1 MQERTT
7 AKAVFL
13 LAALSGFAVEGLAQG
28 PPAGGPPAPGG
39 AARPAAPR
47 RPSAY
52 PQRAPGDPVQ
62 IARGKALYGVHCNF
76 CHGSDARG
84 GEGGPN
90 LIRTEVVLNDQMGE
104 LLAPIV
110 RAGRGEMPAMN
121 LSNEHVADIAA
132 YIHAF
137 PVGGY
142 DVSRM
147 TPLSI
152 VVGNAKAGEA
162 YFGKT
167 CGSCHSV
174 SGDLKAIGGR
184 IADAKQLQQTWLM
197 PGSVRG
203 GFGGGP
209 PLAKVSPTRVTVTTP
224 DGKKT
229 EGLLTRIDDFIVT
242 LTNNDGQ
249 RTFTRNGDSPKVEI
263 NDPLKPHRDL
273 LGRYTDK
280 DIHDVTAYLVTVK

>member
-1 MQERTT
+1 MKNRVS
-7 AKAVFL
+7 AY
-13 LAALSGFAVEGLAQG
+13 AALFLAGLLGFAVEGLAQG
-28 PPAGGPPAPGG
+28 PPQGPGG
-39 AARPAAPR
+39 AARPAAGPR

-52 PQRAPGDPVQ
+52 PTRPAGDPVQ

-90 LIRTEVVLNDQMGE
+90 LIRTEVVLNDQKGE

-110 RAGRGEMPAMN
+110 QQGQGEMPPFKI
-121 LSNEHVADIAA
+121 SNEQIADIAT
-132 YIHAF
+132 YIHSF

-152 VVGNAKAGEA
+152 VVGDPKAGEA
-162 YFGKT
+162 YFAKT
-167 CGSCHSV
+167 CASCHSV
-174 SGDLKAIGGR
+174 GGDLKAIGGR

-197 PGSVRG
+197 PGGGRG
-203 GFGGGP
+203 GFGGGQQLALKVP
-209 PLAKVSPTRVTVTTP
+209 PTTVTVTTAN
-224 DGKKT
+224 GQKT
-229 EGLLTRIDDFIVT
+229 EGVLNRIDDFHVT
-242 LTNNDGQ
+242 LTNSDGQ

-263 NDPLKPHRDL
+263 NDPLKPHREL
-273 LGRYTDK
+273 LGRYSDK
-280 DIHDVTAYLVTVK
+280 DIHNVTAYLVTVK